1 MFSTGSS
8 PPGSSFPQTEGGREN
23 AAFARVFS
31 PGEVPGRGMGMD
43 ETPRYRINVDITE
56 LHEQATRIRSK
67 HKHLT
72 LPTIIGIQV
81 MLVIEAR
88 DHGGV
93 LKGSELMMAKRA
105 DCTVRQLR
113 VVRDALWTKTGPDT
127 WEDRRVALVLARA
140 KTISE
145 VKRNA
150 GKKGGRGRTR
160 EKHMLSDPK
169 AHALAGKHMLSEAG
183 KPQISAKN
191 TRLPRARAEE
201 IYSSSGTSVEV
212 DNNPSL
218 LVGATSS
225 KLSSPPIS
233 EKLRSDPVA
242 QSIIEVIMDGGRLPD
257 PPKKT
262 PTVLPPKWEPD
273 GPEFDIAKRL
283 GLTIEE
289 AQHIGNEFATYWHV
303 TGKKKSNW
311 LATWRTW
318 CQKEAQKKRG
328 REALRK
334 LRPTTGGGGEVK
346 TKVL

>member
-1 MFSTGSS
+1 
-8 PPGSSFPQTEGGREN
+8 
-23 AAFARVFS
+23 
-31 PGEVPGRGMGMD
+31 MGMD

-56 LHEQATRIRSK
+56 LHEQAKRIRAK
-67 HKHLT
+67 HRYLT

-81 MLVIEAR
+81 LLILEAR

-113 VVRDALWTKTGPDT
+113 TIRDALWTKTGPDT
-127 WEDRRVALVLARA
+127 WEDQRVALVLTRAARV
-140 KTISE
+140 SE
-145 VKRNA
+145 IKRNA
-150 GKKGGRGRTR
+150 GKQGGRGRTR
-160 EKHMLSDPK
+160 EKHMLSQP
-169 AHALAGKHMLSEAG
+169 GSEKHMLSDTKHMLSGAK
-183 KPQISAKN
+183 KPQNSAKN
-191 TRLPRARAEE
+191 ARLPRARAEE
-201 IYSSSGTSVEV
+201 IYSSSVSVTGV

-218 LVGATSS
+218 LVGSTSS
-225 KLSSPPIS
+225 KLSSTAPLGEILNSNPQAR
-233 EKLRSDPVA
+233 EV
-242 QSIIEVIMDGGRLPD
+242 IEFIMDGGRLPD

-328 REALRK
+328 REALKK